1 MESASPSRQHGSV
14 VGRASLR
21 AERRPQQLCEP
32 QPSRGRENAEDQVPA
47 RGDQAGCYSG
57 RRTGACPVTGESP
70 VNAVA
75 SAPGGTR
82 PRFAPTQQGS
92 FSRRLGARRHGRPPP
107 HGAALLASVR
117 VLIAELPTCGYRC
130 VNAHIRRRAEPRRL
144 HVADDKRLN
153 LVLREQSLPAWR
165 HRAGLNLDV
174 LPRGCDDPIVKSA
187 SRIGTDAEALQR
199 PGT

>member
-1 MESASPSRQHGSV
+1 VPGDRRVPGQRGGISAGWDPP
-14 VGRASLR
+14 ALR
-21 AERRPQQLCEP
+21 RHSAGFILP
-32 QPSRGRENAEDQVPA
+32 AA
-47 RGDQAGCYSG
+47 RGATAWTS
-57 RRTGACPVTGESP
+57 TS
-70 VNAVA
+70 
-75 SAPGGTR
+75 
-82 PRFAPTQQGS
+82 
-92 FSRRLGARRHGRPPP
+92 ARRR
-107 HGAALLASVR
+107 AACSVR

-187 SRIGTDAEALQR
+187 SRIGTDSEALQR